1 MKDSTRKLITWVGLG
16 IAIICTVLS
25 FIFAAN
31 NGGVKDL
38 AEVKM
43 GGLFDAT
50 FYILVCL
57 MAVSIIAILWFLVLK
72 LAKNF
77 KEQKGYAGKFLMLV
91 GIIVAVCLVSFLL
104 SSGNDV
110 SPAIMEKFNISE
122 GTSKLI
128 GAACIMVYIL
138 VIAAA
143 VSIVYTAIAKSLKK

>member
-1 MKDSTRKLITWVGLG
+1 MKESTRKLITWLGLG
-16 IAIICTVLS
+16 VAILATVLS
-25 FIFAAN
+25 IIFAMN
-31 NGGVKDL
+31 NGGIKDL
-38 AEVKM
+38 AEVKV

-50 FYILVCL
+50 FYILLCL
-57 MAVSIIAILWFLVLK
+57 VIVSIAAIVAFLCLK

-77 KEQKGYAGKFLMLV
+77 KEQKGYAGKFLLLV
-91 GIIVAVCLVSFLL
+91 GIVVAVCLVSFLL

-143 VSIVYTAIAKSLKK
+143 VSIVYTAITKSLKK